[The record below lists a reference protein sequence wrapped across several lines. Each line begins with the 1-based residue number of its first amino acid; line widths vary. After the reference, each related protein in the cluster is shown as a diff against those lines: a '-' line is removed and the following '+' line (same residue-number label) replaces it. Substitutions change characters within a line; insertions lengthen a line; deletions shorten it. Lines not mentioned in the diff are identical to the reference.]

1 MAQPHAPAP
10 LKEGLIH
17 EPASEHGGGFPPF
30 ESSTFVAQIIWLALA
45 FGLLYY
51 LMSKIALPQIA
62 GILHDRQSRLSGD
75 LDQAAR
81 AKSEADGAR
90 DTYERALKDAQ
101 SKAKGIAQSTREQL
115 AGEAETRRKS
125 LEADLATKL
134 AEAETQIRTRTATA
148 MGSVREVA
156 ADAATAIVERL
167 TGQAP
172 DRAAVEAAY
181 DRAAA
186 RPQTVH

>member
-10 LKEGLIH
+10 TQEGLIH

-30 ESSTFVAQIIWLALA
+30 ESSTFVAQILWLALA

-51 LMSKIALPQIA
+51 LMSKVALPQIA
-62 GILHDRQSRLSGD
+62 GILHDRQARLAGD

-81 AKSEADGAR
+81 AKAEADSAR

-101 SKAKGIAQSTREQL
+101 GKAKGIAQTTREQL
-115 AGEAETRRKS
+115 AAEAETRRKS

-148 MGSVREVA
+148 MSSVREVA

-167 TGQAP
+167 TGHAP

-181 DRAAA
+181 DRTAA
-186 RPQTVH
+186 QTVH

>member
-186 RPQTVH
+186 PQTVH